1 MAAMTLPV
9 GSLIKFNGIALSE
22 HNRSPLILGYNRIE
36 KSQRMSNG
44 SLRKFF
50 IADKKTI
57 SVSWDMLPS
66 YSNLTV
72 DGKYG
77 ALDLKNFY
85 DGSAARAPLALS
97 GRNTFDVEIKYST
110 LTGSTTETMEMIFSS
125 FSCEL
130 IKRNVKN
137 SSSDLYSQEFW
148 MVTLSLEE
156 V

>member
-1 MAAMTLPV
+1 MYLPV
-9 GSLIKFNGIALSE
+9 GSLIKFNGLTLSE
-22 HNRSPLILGYNRIE
+22 HNRSPLVLGYNRIE

-50 IADKKTI
+50 IKDKKTI
-57 SVSWDMLPS
+57 SISWNMLPS
-66 YSNLTV
+66 YSNFTV
-72 DGKYG
+72 DGGYG

-85 DGSAARAPLALS
+85 DGSAEKANLALS

-110 LTGSTTETMEMIFSS
+110 LTGTTTEILEMIFSS

-130 IKRNVKN
+130 VKRNVKN
-137 SSSDLYSQEFW
+137 SSADLYPQEFW
-148 MVTLSLEE
+148 TVSLSLEE